1 LRDPRPNPILQLLE
15 LGIVTIDFALDDERA
30 DVARLMRKYAD
41 RPMSLA
47 DGCLVRMTELA
58 DRCQVL
64 TTGSDFLHYRRK
76 GRHVIPLMA
85 PVLPVTRHL
94 C

>member
-1 LRDPRPNPILQLLE
+1 
-15 LGIVTIDFALDDERA
+15 VTIDFVLGDARA

-47 DGCLVRMTELA
+47 DACLVRMTELA

-64 TTGSDFLHYRRK
+64 TTDSDFLHYRRK
-76 GRHVIPLMA
+76 GRHKIPLMA
-85 PVLPVTRHL
+85 PFSP
-94 C
+94 